1 MGSRS
6 MMGQQ
11 LLRFFSHVSMS
22 KMRRLLL
29 HQLEC
34 HKAVINIFQL
44 YICKGTAKAGKCI

>member
-1 MGSRS
+1 MGSHS
-6 MMGQQ
+6 MVGQQ

-22 KMRRLLL
+22 KTHRLLL

-44 YICKGTAKAGKCI
+44 YTCKGTAKAEKCI